1 MASRAT
7 SIILV
12 TEILVFVW
20 IIVLGLSRQVCEI
33 EASLPRLHELFFEL
47 EQITGC
53 CRAGCSKVGGRFG
66 APRRLTCFG

>member
-12 TEILVFVW
+12 TEILVLVW
-20 IIVLGLSRQVCEI
+20 IIVLGLSRQVVRVRL
-33 EASLPRLHELFFEL
+33 SLPRLYELFFEL
-47 EQITGC
+47 EKITGC
-53 CRAGCSKVGGRFG
+53 CRAGCSKVGGRFK